1 MARIAPEVIER
12 LKTEVDLA
20 NLIRAKGIELKN
32 HGDNLIG
39 HCPFHNDRTPSLIV
53 TPSKNL
59 WHCMGACQV
68 GGSVIDWVMKMENVA
83 FRHAVELLLV
93 GDASVLVASKP
104 RARAPKLPP
113 PVNLTAD
120 DQMLVKQVIE
130 FYHETLKVRAPE
142 AIKYLDSRGINDPS
156 LIEKFKLGFSNRT
169 LGLRLP
175 EVRAKGGEIRERL
188 TKIGLYRESGH
199 EHFSGSLVIPVTNE
213 TGEITEVYGRKITQ
227 NLREGTQ
234 YHTYLPGPHRGVF
247 NHEGVTNSEV
257 ILCESLIDALSF
269 WVNGFKNVTAS
280 FGVEGFTNDHL
291 EAFKKYGVTRVYIAY
306 DRDDAGDLASEKLSK
321 KLIEHGIESLR
332 VKFPRGMDAN
342 DYIVKV
348 KPADKALKL
357 LIQSADFL
365 TRIPDTAAAKEE
377 TAPLVNEE
385 TPKDVSL
392 LAAQD
397 SIPAE
402 TPATPLNVEAPQM
415 PDLQIFKP
423 QPALLTEEKLKPS
436 LPEAELHGEDVII
449 RVSDREY
456 RVRGLKKNLSYEM
469 MKVNLR
475 LTREDKFYVDTID
488 LYQARQRVAFIT
500 AASLDTNIQEE
511 VLKSDLGKL
520 LLKLEELQ
528 DIEIRSTL
536 HGEKIKKEVQLTDEE
551 RNEALELLQDPDL
564 LNRILLDFEDAGVVG
579 EEANK
584 LVGYLAATSRKL
596 EDPLAVIIQ
605 SASSAGKSS
614 LMEAILAM
622 MPEED
627 KTKFSAMTG
636 QSLFYMGE
644 TDLKHKILAIAEEQG
659 LLASSYALKLLQ
671 SEGEISIASTGK
683 NSQTGKLVT
692 HEYRVEGPVMIFLTT
707 TSVEVDEELLNRSL
721 VLTVNETR
729 EQTRMIHDRQRRAQT
744 IEGLLLRKQKKEIIK
759 RHQNAQRMLKPLLV
773 ANPYA
778 QRLTF
783 LDNRTRTRRDHMKYL
798 TLIRT
803 IALLHQHQ
811 RKIKFLEH
819 QGATIEYIEVEP
831 RDIETANSLCHQVLG
846 RSLDELPPQTRK
858 LLSLLGEM
866 VRVACEQAAITKRE
880 FRFSRKEVRDFTG
893 WSDFQ
898 VQVHMQKLATLE
910 YVLVHRGGR
919 GQSFVYE
926 LLFDGTETSAPM
938 LIGLIDSDILK
949 DESAIS
955 RAAAA
960 DRSSTMSLTQRFKHQ
975 NESIEGLSRTGQ
987 ASNEAAS
994 RSHENLATLGFGAE
1008 SDQFAKENPTEHII
1022 KVSVVAVKG
1031 AM

>member
-1 MARIAPEVIER
+1 M
-12 LKTEVDLA
+12 
-20 NLIRAKGIELKN
+20 
-32 HGDNLIG
+32 
-39 HCPFHNDRTPSLIV
+39 
-53 TPSKNL
+53 
-59 WHCMGACQV
+59 
-68 GGSVIDWVMKMENVA
+68 
-83 FRHAVELLLV
+83 
-93 GDASVLVASKP
+93 
-104 RARAPKLPP
+104 
-113 PVNLTAD
+113 
-120 DQMLVKQVIE
+120 
-130 FYHETLKVRAPE
+130 
-142 AIKYLDSRGINDPS
+142 
-156 LIEKFKLGFSNRT
+156 
-169 LGLRLP
+169 
-175 EVRAKGGEIRERL
+175 
-188 TKIGLYRESGH
+188 
-199 EHFSGSLVIPVTNE
+199 
-213 TGEITEVYGRKITQ
+213 
-227 NLREGTQ
+227 
-234 YHTYLPGPHRGVF
+234 
-247 NHEGVTNSEV
+247 
-257 ILCESLIDALSF
+257 
-269 WVNGFKNVTAS
+269 
-280 FGVEGFTNDHL
+280 
-291 EAFKKYGVTRVYIAY
+291 
-306 DRDDAGDLASEKLSK
+306 
-321 KLIEHGIESLR
+321 
-332 VKFPRGMDAN
+332 
-342 DYIVKV
+342 
-348 KPADKALKL
+348 
-357 LIQSADFL
+357 
-365 TRIPDTAAAKEE
+365 
-377 TAPLVNEE
+377 
-385 TPKDVSL
+385 
-392 LAAQD
+392 
-397 SIPAE
+397 
-402 TPATPLNVEAPQM
+402 
-415 PDLQIFKP
+415 
-423 QPALLTEEKLKPS
+423 
-436 LPEAELHGEDVII
+436 
-449 RVSDREY
+449 
-456 RVRGLKKNLSYEM
+456 
-469 MKVNLR
+469 
-475 LTREDKFYVDTID
+475 
-488 LYQARQRVAFIT
+488 
-500 AASLDTNIQEE
+500 
-511 VLKSDLGKL
+511 
-520 LLKLEELQ
+520 
-528 DIEIRSTL
+528 
-536 HGEKIKKEVQLTDEE
+536 
-551 RNEALELLQDPDL
+551 QDPDL

-819 QGATIEYIEVEP
+819 QGATVEYIEVEP
-831 RDIETANSLCHQVLG
+831 RDIEIANSLCHQVLG

-949 DESAIS
+949 NESANS
-955 RAAAA
+955 PVTAAN
-960 DRSSTMSLTQRFKHQ
+960 RSSTMSLTQRFKYQ
-975 NESIEGLSRTGQ
+975 NEPIEGPSRTGQ
-987 ASNEAAS
+987 ASNEATS

-1008 SDQFAKENPTEHII
+1008 SDQFAKENPTEHITQAAVI
-1022 KVSVVAVKG
+1022 AVKG

>member
-1 MARIAPEVIER
+1 MARIAGEVIER
-12 LKTEVDLA
+12 LKNQVDLA
-20 NLIRAKGIELKN
+20 NLIRAKGIELKE
-32 HGDNLIG
+32 HGENLVG
-39 HCPFHNDRTPSLIV
+39 RCPFHDDRTPSLIV
-53 TPSKNL
+53 TPAKNL

-68 GGSVIDWVMKMENVA
+68 GGSVIDWVMKIEKVA
-83 FRHAVELLLV
+83 FRHAVELLLS
-93 GDASVLVASKP
+93 GDASVLVAEKA
-104 RARAPKLPP
+104 RVRAPKLLP
-113 PVNLTAD
+113 PVDMTAD
-120 DQMLVKQVIE
+120 DQLLMKQVIE
-130 FYHETLKVRAPE
+130 FYNDTLKSRAPE
-142 AIKYLDSRGINDPS
+142 AIKYLEGRGINDPTA
-156 LIEKFKLGFSNRT
+156 IDKFKLGFSNRT

-175 EVRAKGGEIRERL
+175 EARAKGGEIRERL
-188 TKIGLYRESGH
+188 TSLGLYRLSGH
-199 EHFSGSLVIPVTNE
+199 EHFCGSLVIPIMDEVGN
-213 TGEITEVYGRKITQ
+213 ITEVYGRKITPK
-227 NLREGTQ
+227 LRDGTP

-247 NHEGVTNSEV
+247 NLEGLVSGEV
-257 ILCESLIDALSF
+257 ILCEALIDALSF
-269 WVNGFKNVTAS
+269 WVSGFKNVTAS
-280 FGVEGFTNDHL
+280 YGVEGFTKDHL
-291 EAFKKYGVTRVYIAY
+291 QAFKKYNVNRVYIAY
-306 DRDDAGDLASEKLSK
+306 DRDEAGDAAAVKLAK
-321 KLIEHGIESLR
+321 KLITHGIESLR
-332 VKFPRGMDAN
+332 IKFPRGMDAN
-342 DYIVKV
+342 DYIVKM

-365 TRIPDTAAAKEE
+365 EQGHVVAKADKKASDTSS
-377 TAPLVNEE
+377 
-385 TPKDVSL
+385 VSNAITL
-392 LAAQD
+392 AIMPPEAITISSADPVSEPVAEPPSSLAAHPP
-397 SIPAE
+397 SP
-402 TPATPLNVEAPQM
+402 
-415 PDLQIFKP
+415 LQIFKT
-423 QPALLTEEKLKPS
+423 QPEIALQEAAVAPS
-436 LPEAELHGEDVII
+436 LPDVEVHGEDVLLRIGE
-449 RVSDREY
+449 REY
-456 RVRGLKKNLSYEM
+456 RVRGLRKNLSYET

-475 LTREDKFYVDTID
+475 ISHKEKFYVDTLD

-500 AASLDTNIQEE
+500 AGAKDTNLSEE
-511 VLKSDLGKL
+511 ILKADLGRA

-536 HGEKIKKEVQLTDEE
+536 HGEKIKKEVRLTDEE
-551 RNEALELLQDPDL
+551 KNEALDLLQDPDL
-564 LNRILLDFEDAGVVG
+564 FARILRDFEDAGVVG
-579 EEANK
+579 EESNK

-729 EQTRMIHDRQRRAQT
+729 EQTRMIHERQRRAQT
-744 IEGLLLRKQKKEIIK
+744 IEGLLLRQRKKEILK
-759 RHQNAQRMLKPLLV
+759 RHQNAQRMLKSLLV
-773 ANPYA
+773 ANPFA
-778 QRLTF
+778 ERLTF

-811 RKIKFLEH
+811 RKIQYTEH
-819 QGATIEYIEVEP
+819 LGQTIEYIEVEA
-831 RDIETANSLCHQVLG
+831 RDIEVANSLCHQVLG

-858 LLSLLGEM
+858 LLTMLQEM
-866 VRVACEQAAITKRE
+866 VERECVRLACARRE
-880 FRFSRKEVRDFTG
+880 FRFSRKDVRDSSG

-898 VQVHMQKLATLE
+898 VQVHMQKLSALE

-926 LLFDGTETSAPM
+926 LLFDGKDTSEPK
-938 LIGLIDSDILK
+938 LIGLIDPSVLSG
-949 DESAIS
+949 ETGTTL
-955 RAAAA
+955 
-960 DRSSTMSLTQRFKHQ
+960 STHHFKHR
-975 NESIEGLSRTGQ
+975 NESIEESARINRAPREEGT
-987 ASNEAAS
+987 
-994 RSHENLATLGFGAE
+994 RSPE
-1008 SDQFAKENPTEHII
+1008 SIDGKGVDVKLTDGELEKPTQGT
-1022 KVSVVAVKG
+1022 SVDGIVIAKG
-1031 AM
+1031 AV